1 MMPQEIFQN
10 TQIDLALLPAVR
22 DLEWKP
28 LQSSYRRLLLLSTAL
43 WCAIFIAGITIAIP
57 VVPLPTW
64 IPLLAYVIVIAFTL
78 LQLLFIVKG
87 FPYKGYGLRMH
98 DILYKSGW
106 LYKKQIAVPF
116 NRIQHVDIRQ
126 GVFER
131 AFGLS
136 KLNIYTAGGQGSDI
150 TIPGLMD
157 EEAQR
162 LKEYILRK
170 TTVQDEE
177 E

>member
-1 MMPQEIFQN
+1 MMQQEIFQN
-10 TQIDLALLPAVR
+10 SQIDIALLPSVN

-28 LQSSYRRLLLLSTAL
+28 LQPSYRRLLLLSTAL
-43 WCAIFIAGITIAIP
+43 WCAVFIAGITISIP
-57 VVPLPTW
+57 LINLPIW
-64 IPLLAYVIVIAFTL
+64 ISLLAYAVVIVISL

-87 FPYKGYGLRMH
+87 YPFKGYGLRMH
-98 DILYKSGW
+98 DILYKTGW
-106 LYKKQIAVPF
+106 LYKNQIAVPF

-136 KLNIYTAGGQGSDI
+136 KLNVYTAGGGGSDI
-150 TIPGLMD
+150 TIPGLLD

-162 LKEYILRK
+162 LKEFILRK